1 MPSFGDKRNACEG
14 RVDTCLPTLAS
25 IYGRGRGVAAS
36 VRKQKLR
43 GLARTAARVLP
54 VRESGGLRVFGRGA
68 RLGRRSL
75 YPGRSSWSNPIVR
88 RAPTVAIP

>member
-54 VRESGGLRVFGRGA
+54 VRE
-68 RLGRRSL
+68 RRSPCIRARCSSWPSQPL
-75 YPGRSSWSNPIVR
+75 SGASWSNPIVR